1 MKKNCC
7 NAGWT
12 MAHQKIKYCLLACCI
27 AGSSCKHEPFN
38 PLPNGNGNYPD
49 NIAKI
54 ILNKCATTGCHN
66 NASYEGAGGLN
77 LSTWDKSFEGGN
89 TGAAVIPYRPDFST
103 LCFYTNTDTTLGPT
117 LIPTM
122 PVNNPPLS
130 KEEYIIL
137 RDWIAAGGQNVNGQ
151 VKFAGNP
158 TRSKIYVTNQLC
170 DVVTVFDTETLLQM
184 RYITVGNKAAEEFPR
199 TVHVSPDKRHWYVSF
214 FATSGMVQK
223 FSAVDDRLV
232 GEINLGTGAWTSF
245 VISSDSRYGYFVDN
259 NNPGKVAYADLD
271 QMQLLTSY
279 TFDDK
284 FRYPSGI
291 ALDETSNKLIVGN
304 TSGNYLYE
312 IDITNPMQPVI
323 KELIIDGSVDLK
335 YHSSINPTEL
345 INDGKGNCI
354 IACGGSNEI
363 RIMDIG
369 TNVIKHVIPIGTLP
383 AHAAYSSEKKK
394 LFVTCPQDETSFPG
408 NKGSVIVI
416 DMNTYT
422 IQKRINSGYQPYGI
436 AVDDN
441 RGVVAVANA
450 NLSPGGNEPHHSTEC
465 GGRNGNVTFID
476 LQTLELIPGL
486 RSEVAVFPYGAA
498 AR

>member
-1 MKKNCC
+1 
-7 NAGWT
+7 
-12 MAHQKIKYCLLACCI
+12 MARLKTKYYAVICIII
-27 AGSSCKHEPFN
+27 AGSCKHEPFN

-49 NIAKI
+49 EVAKI

-77 LSTWDKSFEGGN
+77 LTKWGKLFEGGN

-103 LCFYTNTDTTLGPT
+103 LCFYTNTDTSLGPT

-122 PVNNPPLS
+122 PVNSQPLS

-137 RDWIAAGGQNVNGQ
+137 RDWIAEGAQDANGH
-151 VKFAGNP
+151 VKFADNP
-158 TRSKIYVTNQLC
+158 ARNKIYVTNQLC

-184 RYITVGNKAAEEFPR
+184 RYITVGNKPAEEFPR
-199 TVHVSPDKRHWYVSF
+199 TVHVSPDKKHWYVSF
-214 FATSGMVQK
+214 FANSDIVQK

-232 GEINLGTGAWTSF
+232 GEISLGTGAWTSF

-259 NNPGKVAYADLD
+259 NNPGKVAYADLEK
-271 QMQLLTSY
+271 MQLLTTY

-291 ALDETSNKLIVGN
+291 ILDKTSNKLVVGN
-304 TSGNYLYE
+304 TSGNYVYE
-312 IDITNPMQPVI
+312 IDITNPIQPEI
-323 KELIIDGSVDLK
+323 KELVIDGSMELQ
-335 YHSSINPTEL
+335 YHSSINPAEF
-345 INDGKGNCI
+345 INDGEGNCI

-363 RIMDIG
+363 RFMDVNTG
-369 TNVIKHVIPIGTLP
+369 VIKHIIPVGAFP
-383 AHAAYSSEKKK
+383 AHMAYSAQQKK
-394 LFVTCPQDETSFPG
+394 LFITCPQDGKSFPG

-422 IQKRINSGYQPYGI
+422 ILKRINSGYQPFGI
-436 AVDDN
+436 AVDDK
-441 RGVVAVANA
+441 RGIAAVVNA
-450 NLSPGGNEPHHSTEC
+450 NLSPDGNEPHHSTDC

-486 RSEVAVFPYGAA
+486 RSEVAVFPYGAS